1 MTSELTF
8 DIGPISFYLHEREI
22 LFGAL
27 VVMECIS
34 LRNEGAVIVLE
45 VRLNVNALAGTLD
58 DIMNEMSRSIA
69 NTAEKC
75 FCASSRSR
83 IRSRSSRDC
92 RG

>member
-1 MTSELTF
+1 MSFEA
-8 DIGPISFYLHEREI
+8 DIGPISFYPHEREI

-27 VVMECIS
+27 VMMECIS

-69 NTAEKC
+69 NTAEKY